1 MAKKTAPNLAKNM
14 QKMTLFELKKLGIGL
29 RDRMNPEKNLRAIGL
44 AQMGAEIN
52 FPT

>member
-1 MAKKTAPNLAKNM
+1 M
-14 QKMTLFELKKLGIGL
+14 LFEHFFISEMTEIRGAPHFFEVL